1 LAQRSS
7 LYFLGALGFAL
18 ACSSL
23 DRAES
28 DDGGFVASGAVGGS
42 GQGKAGGGGSGGTT
56 PPPETETDETFRAP
70 IVSGRFLW
78 TANPLSGKVALI
90 DAITLAVRTA
100 DAGIAPTFLAALG
113 PASDSESSAAVLNVG
128 NDTVSILHA
137 TAADIDVRTARVH
150 AEANRLS
157 VSPSGRR
164 VIAWADASL
173 IPNVDSTEGLQDIT
187 VLDLGSTP
195 VRTQRLTVGYRP
207 SHVVIGD
214 DERHAYVVAEPG
226 ISVIEMSNGAPAS
239 VVRDVSVT
247 LNPSE
252 APSAR
257 DVTVTGDGAFAFVR
271 RDGRY
276 EVEVLRLRDGRTKT
290 VSLPGTVTD
299 LDVSPDGEL
308 AFAVMRATSGGGGRG
323 GTGGAAGNPAVAGT
337 AGSTGGAG
345 ASAGSSGNAGSSSG
359 SAGADN
365 AGGAGGEFAAVGG
378 EGGVGS
384 PSEGGGGVG
393 GEDATAG
400 APAAGAPGSS
410 GAGGE
415 VNEPDPVPSLV
426 AVFRVD
432 HIFENPEA
440 FSIIR
445 VEETVGSIAIAPAG
459 DVAVL
464 YTNAVASDRV
474 TILRTE
480 GLLEGREPKLRTV
493 LVKAPVRAVVTAPD
507 GEHAVVLLGQAQGS
521 TKPGGFSLVPLKNQL
536 PPKILGTEGVPLSV
550 AIGEHEALITLDSH
564 LEANNHKV
572 YGVYLARLPELATEL
587 IPLASPPLSAA
598 LIPEAGRGLVAQ
610 SHPEGRITFV
620 ELGSGTPRTLTGF
633 ELAARVVEQ

>member
-23 DRAES
+23 DRAEG
-28 DDGGFVASGAVGGS
+28 DDGGSLATGAVGGS
-42 GQGKAGGGGSGGTT
+42 AQGNKGGSGGSGGTT

-90 DAITLAVRTA
+90 DATTLAVRTA

-113 PASDSESSAAVLNVG
+113 PASDSESRAAVLNVG

-150 AEANRLS
+150 PDANRLS

-187 VLDLGSTP
+187 VLDLASTP

-226 ISVIEMSNGAPAS
+226 ISVIEMSDGAPAS
-239 VVRDVSVT
+239 VVRDVAVT
-247 LNPSE
+247 LNPSGT
-252 APSAR
+252 PSAR

-271 RDGRY
+271 REGRD
-276 EVEVLRLRDGRTKT
+276 EVEVLRLRDGRSKT
-290 VSLPGTVTD
+290 VALPGTVTD

-308 AFAVMRATSGGGGRG
+308 AFAVMRARPGG
-323 GTGGAAGNPAVAGT
+323 NAGT
-337 AGSTGGAG
+337 AGSAGTGGSSGAGGAG
-345 ASAGSSGNAGSSSG
+345 SSG
-359 SAGADN
+359 SAGSNSGN
-365 AGGAGGEFAAVGG
+365 AGADSAAGAGGDFTGAGGEGGAGSAA
-378 EGGVGS
+378 
-384 PSEGGGGVG
+384 EGGGGGIG

-400 APAAGAPGSS
+400 APSAGAPASS

-415 VNEPDPVPSLV
+415 VNEPDPAASLV

-432 HIFENPEA
+432 YIFENPGA
-440 FSIIR
+440 FSTIR
-445 VEETVGSIAIAPAG
+445 VRETVGSIAIAPAG

-464 YTNAVASDRV
+464 YTNAVPSDRV
-474 TILRTE
+474 TILRTD
-480 GLLEGREPKLRTV
+480 GLLDGGEPKLRTV
-493 LVKAPVRAVVTAPD
+493 LVKAPVRAVVAAPD
-507 GEHAVVLLGQAQGS
+507 GEHAVVLLGQAPGS

-550 AIGEHEALITLDSH
+550 AIGEHEALITVDSH
-564 LEANNHKV
+564 IEAENHKV

-610 SHPEGRITFV
+610 AHPEGRITFV

-633 ELAARVVEQ
+633 ELAARVVEP